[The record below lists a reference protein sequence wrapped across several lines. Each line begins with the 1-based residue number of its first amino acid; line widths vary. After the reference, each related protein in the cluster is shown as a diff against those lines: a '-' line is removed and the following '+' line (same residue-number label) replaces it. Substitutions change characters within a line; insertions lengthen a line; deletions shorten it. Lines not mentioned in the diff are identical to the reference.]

1 MTNTVSNSPSLSTW
15 MEQNQAY
22 LVAEF
27 ACLRHRFSASEQTD
41 ADKTVELEM
50 QVAEL
55 HARMNQPAAI
65 DLLSRIFALTPFER
79 QLLLLCAGVEM
90 DSRLAEECAA
100 LHGHPQ
106 RTYVTFGL
114 AMACFTDSNWT
125 ALTPSRPL
133 RRFRMVEV
141 QSGNNL
147 TSAPLRMDERILHYL
162 AGINI
167 LEPRLESLLCIVP
180 VPEGIAEEHRSMAMH
195 AARLIAT
202 YAEYPPLVHLCG
214 DDPLGQEDIA
224 ALAAHHA
231 DRQLFVARA
240 EELPAMGPDLDQ
252 FAFLWERESLLT
264 SGALLIQT
272 GTSGLSASARHLVDR
287 LPGLL
292 FVASRE
298 PVRLVR
304 GLIRLD
310 VNKPGPVEQK
320 QLWRNALGETAG
332 NFNGT
337 LDDLAEQFR
346 LSARVISSTGHLLR
360 SEQGQIQPDDLWNAC
375 RSLSRPKLEDLAQRI
390 VSCVAWDDLI
400 LPDLQKQTLRQLAAQ
415 VRHRMQVYETWGFA
429 AKGRRGLGVSALFTG
444 LSGTGKTM
452 AAEVLARELRLD
464 LYRVDLSVVVSKYI
478 GETEKNLKE
487 VFDAAE
493 EGGVLLLF
501 DEADALFGKRS
512 EVRDSHDRYA
522 NIEVGYLLQRM
533 EAYQG
538 LAILT
543 TNLKSSLDPAFQ
555 RRLRFTV
562 NFPFPDAAQREAIWR
577 KVFPEATP
585 THGLDHKK
593 LAQLNVAGGNIRNIA
608 LNAAFLAAQCG
619 SPVAMAN
626 LVEAAKLEAQKI
638 ERPLSDAEIRG
649 WV

>member
-1 MTNTVSNSPSLSTW
+1 
-15 MEQNQAY
+15 
-22 LVAEF
+22 
-27 ACLRHRFSASEQTD
+27 
-41 ADKTVELEM
+41 
-50 QVAEL
+50 
-55 HARMNQPAAI
+55 
-65 DLLSRIFALTPFER
+65 
-79 QLLLLCAGVEM
+79 M
-90 DSRLAEECAA
+90 DSRLAEQCAEA
-100 LHGHPQ
+100 QGHPQ
-106 RTYVTFGL
+106 KTYVTFGL
-114 AMACFTDSNWT
+114 AMACLADSNWG

-133 RRFRMVEV
+133 RRFRMLEV
-141 QSGNNL
+141 QPGNNL
-147 TSAPLRMDERILHYL
+147 TSAPLRIDERILHYL
-162 AGINI
+162 AGINVVD
-167 LEPRLESLLCIVP
+167 PRLDSLLRIAP
-180 VPEGIAEEHRSMAMH
+180 SPEWIAEEHRSMAMR
-195 AARLIAT
+195 AAHLIET
-202 YAEYPPLVHLCG
+202 YAQYSPLVHLCG

-224 ALAAHHA
+224 AWAAHQTS
-231 DRQLFVARA
+231 RQLFVAKS
-240 EELPAMGPDLDQ
+240 EELPPMGPDLDQ
-252 FAFLWERESLLT
+252 FAFLWERESLLA
-264 SGALLIQT
+264 SGALLIQAAA
-272 GTSGLSASARHLVDR
+272 SGLSAPASHLVER
-287 LPGLL
+287 LPGLI
-292 FVASRE
+292 FIASRE
-298 PVRLVR
+298 PVHLNRTLV
-304 GLIRLD
+304 RLD

-320 QLWRNALGETAG
+320 QLWRNALGETAE
-332 NFNGT
+332 NLNGT

-346 LSARVISSTGHLLR
+346 LSARMISSTGYLLR
-360 SEQGQIQPDDLWNAC
+360 SEPGQLQPDDLWNAC
-375 RSLSRPKLEDLAQRI
+375 RSLARPKLEDLAQRI
-390 VSCVAWDDLI
+390 VPCATWDDLV
-400 LPDLQKQTLRQLAAQ
+400 LPELQKQTLRQLAAQ

-444 LSGTGKTM
+444 MSGTGKTM

-464 LYRVDLSVVVSKYI
+464 LYRIDLSAVVSKYI
-478 GETEKNLKE
+478 GETEKNLKQ

-543 TNLKSSLDPAFQ
+543 TNLKSSLDTAFQ

-593 LAQLNVAGGNIRNIA
+593 LSQLNVAGGNIRNIA
-608 LNAAFLAAQCG
+608 LNAAFLAAQSG
-619 SPVAMAN
+619 TPVEMAN
-626 LVEAAKLEAQKI
+626 LVQAAKLEAQKI